1 MTIMLRTAL
10 LLLGLFLLHQSPL
23 RAQVPGARPKVG
35 LTLGGGGAR
44 GLAHIG
50 LLKAL
55 DSAQVHVDYVTGT
68 SMGAVIGALY
78 SVGYSGVEI
87 EHIATGLDW
96 DALLTNATPLNALPL
111 AEKNEMGRYIAE
123 LPFEKGSLRL
133 PGGLVESEELWL
145 KLSELFFP
153 FYRTK
158 NFAEFQRSFRCVATD
173 IISGEP
179 VVLDRGEIVAAVRS
193 SMSIP
198 SVFSPVSYQ
207 GRQLVDGG
215 VVRNFPVSEA
225 KAMGADYVI
234 GSNVSAGAYTAE
246 NLRSPVDIMLQI
258 SSFKDNEDFKQQK
271 AQCAVYVDY
280 PLDGFSSGSF
290 GSAPA
295 IIAKGLLAGR
305 RLYPRLRAGNDSLNA
320 RYGRVA
326 PVPPAPRADSV
337 YLTGY
342 EVQGLAAEQV
352 PLLLQLMQFKP
363 NRYYTAAQLSTAIR
377 TAFGT
382 RYFRRITYTLLPVAG
397 SPDAA
402 TIVFDVAR
410 SPLTL
415 LGLGIH
421 YNTLT
426 GIGLIASLSA
436 KNLLLLNSTAQL
448 KVNIGENL
456 RGQLRLTKFLAKS
469 KQLTGSLLLH
479 GEQVG
484 INTYDA
490 RFAQVGRYT
499 QGYFMADA
507 QVTRTFRRSRVVGIG
522 TRFEYLNYQPQ
533 IEAGLQPDGKLT
545 LLNSYLFYAV
555 NTLNTTFYP
564 TRGRRAY
571 GEVGYVYGQ
580 HPAVGASLES
590 VPLPFSFS
598 FQSYSHSRFSI
609 EQYLPLTTHGTLQ
622 LHAQVGLNYNYKQAV
637 TNDFLVGGLSSVIRN
652 QLTFAGL
659 PDASLTTGSAAGL
672 LLGYQ
677 HSVGHNL
684 YATAKVN
691 GLYHDFIGENLR
703 LRPARVIYGTSL
715 TLGLKT
721 FLGPIDASVMYS
733 GVSKKLLTY
742 FNIGIPFGYQ

>member
-1 MTIMLRTAL
+1 MPTAL
-10 LLLGLFLLHQSPL
+10 RGVLILLAFLLLYSSPL
-23 RAQVPGARPKVG
+23 RAQVPGSRPKVG

-78 SVGYSGVEI
+78 SVGYSGAEI
-87 EHIATGLDW
+87 EHIATGLNW
-96 DALLTNATPLNALPL
+96 DELLTNAAPLNTLPL

-123 LPFEKGSLRL
+123 LPYEKGSLRL
-133 PGGLVESEELWL
+133 PSGLIESEELWL

-158 NFAEFQRSFRCVATD
+158 NFEEFHRSFRCVATD
-173 IISGEP
+173 VISGEP
-179 VVLDRGEIVAAVRS
+179 VVLNRGEIAAAVRS

-198 SVFSPVSYQ
+198 SIFSPVSYQ

-246 NLRSPVDIMLQI
+246 SLRSPIDIMLQI
-258 SSFKDNEDFKQQK
+258 SSFKDNEDFKKQK

-280 PLDGFSSGSF
+280 ALDGFSTGSF
-290 GSAPA
+290 SSAPA
-295 IIAKGLLAGR
+295 IIATGMEAGR
-305 RLYPRLRAGNDSLNA
+305 RLYPRLRAGNDSLNT
-320 RYGRVA
+320 RFGPVA
-326 PVPPAPRADSV
+326 AVPPPPRADSV
-337 YLTGY
+337 YVAGY
-342 EVQGLAAEQV
+342 EVKGLSAEQV
-352 PLLLQLMQFKP
+352 PLLVQLMQFKP

-377 TAFGT
+377 LAFGT
-382 RYFRRITYTLLPVAG
+382 RNFRRITYSLLPVAG

-402 TIVFDVAR
+402 TIVFDVDR

-415 LGLGIH
+415 LGLGLQ

-426 GIGLIASLSA
+426 GIGLIASLST
-436 KNLLLLNSTAQL
+436 KNLALLNATAQL
-448 KVNIGENL
+448 KLNIGENL
-456 RGQLRLTKFLAKS
+456 RGQLRFTKFLSKN
-469 KQLTGSLLLH
+469 KQLTGSLVLQ

-484 INTYDA
+484 IDVYNS

-507 QVTRTFRRSRVVGIG
+507 QVAQAFRRSRVVGVG
-522 TRFEYLNYQPQ
+522 TRFENLGYEPQ
-533 IEAGLQPDGKLT
+533 IEAGLQPDGKLN

-564 TRGRRAY
+564 TRGHRVY
-571 GEVGYVYGQ
+571 GEVGYVYNQ
-580 HPAVGASLES
+580 HPAVGASLEG

-598 FQSYSHSRFSI
+598 FQPYSHSRLSF
-609 EQYLPLTTHGTLQ
+609 EQYLPLTTRGTLH
-622 LHAQVGLNYNYKQAV
+622 LHVQAGLNYQYKQAI

-652 QLTFAGL
+652 QLIFAGL

-677 HSVGHNL
+677 YSVGRNL

-691 GLYHDFIGENLR
+691 GLYHDFLGENLR
-703 LRPARVIYGTSL
+703 LQPARVIYGTSL

-721 FLGPIDASVMYS
+721 LLGPIDASVMYS
-733 GVSKKLLTY
+733 DASKKLSTY
-742 FNIGIPFGYQ
+742 FNIGIPFGYR